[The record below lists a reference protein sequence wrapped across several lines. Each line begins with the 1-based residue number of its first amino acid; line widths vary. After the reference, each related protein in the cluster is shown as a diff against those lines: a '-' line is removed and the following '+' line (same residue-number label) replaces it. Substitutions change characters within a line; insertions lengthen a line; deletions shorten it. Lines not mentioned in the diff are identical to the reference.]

1 MEVHCKQCGRFLAEA
16 DESFR
21 LKLKCPACKSFKLYD
36 VMLLWP
42 ENKAPEERSTVK
54 KSVKG

>member
-16 DESFR
+16 ENGFR

-42 ENKAPEERSTVK
+42 ENKALEERSPVK
-54 KSVKG
+54 KS